1 MNGIL
6 KKARQ
11 AADENKIA
19 SYKEEIQ
26 LAYISVQGRNND
38 ENTIFQ
44 QTKQSLEQTGK
55 YSVTV
60 YNDSATI
67 ISNNDKY
74 VFEIV
79 DDNTE
84 YRGIQKVTTNAEPL
98 MMARTNNY
106 YAFWNEEI
114 RTKITRIETRNYM
127 VYDSDIIQEWDVSKN
142 KDKSV
147 IAYITDDGNS
157 GYNLYIVANGKIK
170 MQPDGK
176 SFFEN
181 FFNVTQMDL
190 KNLDTSAL
198 TTMENMFYAD
208 NSLLELNLSSFDTSN
223 VTNMSNMFC
232 NCKQL
237 QQINFKN
244 FDTSNAE
251 NMFNMF
257 YGCTALTKLDL
268 SSFNTSKVTNFSQ
281 MFRGCS
287 SFEILDISSFT
298 LDSLTTAVGM
308 FGWCGKLKTIYAN
321 DKFTF
326 NENISTANMFIA
338 CGKLVGGQGTT
349 WKGNIDYELYA
360 HIDGG
365 PSNPGYFTY
374 KTTPSNI

>member
-1 MNGIL
+1 MNGVL
-6 KKARQ
+6 KKASQ
-11 AADENKIA
+11 AADENKIS
-19 SYKEEIQ
+19 SYKEEIE
-26 LAYISVQGRNND
+26 LAYISASGRNID
-38 ENTIFQ
+38 ENTILQ
-44 QTKQSLEQTGK
+44 KTKQNLEQTGK

-84 YRGIQKVTTNAEPL
+84 YRGVQKVTTNSEPII
-98 MMARTNNY
+98 MARTNNY

-176 SFFEN
+176 SFFAN
-181 FFNVTQMDL
+181 FLKVTQMDL

-198 TTMENMFYAD
+198 TTMESMFYAD

-223 VTNMSNMFC
+223 VTNMSSMFC

-237 QQINFKN
+237 QQ
-244 FDTSNAE
+244 TS
-251 NMFNMF
+251 
-257 YGCTALTKLDL
+257 
-268 SSFNTSKVTNFSQ
+268 
-281 MFRGCS
+281 
-287 SFEILDISSFT
+287 
-298 LDSLTTAVGM
+298 
-308 FGWCGKLKTIYAN
+308 
-321 DKFTF
+321 
-326 NENISTANMFIA
+326 
-338 CGKLVGGQGTT
+338 
-349 WKGNIDYELYA
+349 
-360 HIDGG
+360 
-365 PSNPGYFTY
+365 PS
-374 KTTPSNI
+374 